1 MKRVLICDD
10 AVFMRMSIKKIL
22 AAHDFEVAG
31 EAGTGLEAIQEYKLS
46 KPDLVLMDIT
56 MPDMDGIKAVQEIK
70 KYDPQAVIIMCSA
83 MGQQDKVFDAI
94 QAGARD
100 FIVKPFDEERLVAA
114 LERWS

>member
-10 AVFMRMSIKKIL
+10 AVFMRMSIKKFL
-22 AAHDFEVAG
+22 VAHDFEVAG
-31 EAGTGLEAIQEYKLS
+31 EARTALEAIQEYKLS
-46 KPDLVLMDIT
+46 NPDLVLMYIT
-56 MPDMDGIKAVQEIK
+56 ITDMDGIKAVQEIK